1 MGQVP
6 FDLFRLVGIAG
17 DRAVPLLPPQ
27 GIGVLEQRLDLH
39 SERFRLSRLALGH
52 FHDVAD
58 QMGEAFVLFHSG
70 QFFGFVAGEAVGDQ
84 RSGVIARDD
93 FPHLFIAMLRT
104 DLIDRLLAGVEDHQ
118 VGGLAADSPTGVV
131 GVGDRRAPHSSTQ
144 LQ

>member
-27 GIGVLEQRLDLH
+27 GIGVLEQRLDFH

-70 QFFGFVAGEAVGDQ
+70 PLVSKLAPAIRGEA
-84 RSGVIARDD
+84 
-93 FPHLFIAMLRT
+93 
-104 DLIDRLLAGVEDHQ
+104 LLG
-118 VGGLAADSPTGVV
+118 
-131 GVGDRRAPHSSTQ
+131 
-144 LQ
+144 